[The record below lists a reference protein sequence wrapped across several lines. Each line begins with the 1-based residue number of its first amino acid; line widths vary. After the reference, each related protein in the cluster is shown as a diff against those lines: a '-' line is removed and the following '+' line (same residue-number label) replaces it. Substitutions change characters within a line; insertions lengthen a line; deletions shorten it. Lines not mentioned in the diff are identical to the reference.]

1 MLDNPS
7 LNQSPIQVR
16 RALIS
21 VFDKTNVVELAQV
34 LHSLGIEILSTGG
47 TARAL
52 RAANVPV
59 TDVSD
64 YTQFPEIMD
73 GRVKIINPLIDG
85 GILGIRDQHS

>member
-7 LNQSPIQVR
+7 LNQSPIQVK

-34 LHSLGIEILSTGG
+34 LHSQGIEILSTGG
-47 TARAL
+47 TAKAL

-59 TDVSD
+59 TNVSD

-73 GRVKIINPLIDG
+73 GRVKTINPLVVG
-85 GILGIRDQHS
+85 GIL

>member
-34 LHSLGIEILSTGG
+34 LHSLGIEILSQ
-47 TARAL
+47 
-52 RAANVPV
+52 AAQP
-59 TDVSD
+59 
-64 YTQFPEIMD
+64 
-73 GRVKIINPLIDG
+73 R
-85 GILGIRDQHS
+85 H